1 MAKGVG
7 RSQRGQLYR
16 NFLLMM
22 DKQVKQRAAARKAAR
37 RSAHGAGG
45 ALAISLA
52 LAWGAMP
59 NDAVAQTAPVQ
70 ISITAQ
76 PLGDALLQLGEQA
89 SLVIFYLPETVRGRT
104 APAVAGQLT
113 PDEAL
118 RRLLAGT
125 GIAFQRDGRNVSL
138 TAPSGGSAQLEPVTV
153 HGVAVGMADSYV
165 ALSSQSGK
173 LDVPLIETP
182 RSVSIVTQEQLKV
195 QAPRNLESAL
205 AYTPGVQTEVSG
217 SSDARMTGAVI
228 RGFSDGSA
236 YFKDGLKQLSTG
248 TYASWNDNIE
258 ELDSIEVLKGPAS
271 VLFGQGRPGGVIN
284 VVSKRPSADHV
295 NSVGASYGTYN
306 RRQLTADL
314 GGAFDGEGK
323 VLYRLNV
330 LGRDSDGRTDGSRD
344 DRISVAP
351 SILWNI
357 TNQTRVT
364 LLGTYSKERAT
375 PKSWWPNLYTYP
387 EIGDLPL
394 SRTAGDPDF
403 DRFDRDTKSIG
414 YAFEHDTDNGWR
426 LRQNLRYSEID
437 IDYRHI
443 YAMDLLDDRRTVT
456 RGSLAQRTNGKTFAV
471 DSRASRDFKWGG
483 LQHTFALGVDYLRY
497 KENDAL
503 GFGWDVPNLDIYA
516 PVYGQ
521 NIDYPELD
529 PSRTDL
535 KQTGIYTLNQLKWNN
550 WVGNVSLRRDFVRT
564 TQTSTT
570 QPRVSDSATT
580 GSVGLLYLFDNGVAP
595 YVSYSTAFDPI
606 TGKQFDGTAFK
617 PREGKQYEVGVKYQP
632 PGTDALLTA
641 AVFDIRQT
649 NVTTQDPDHPRFSV
663 QTGEVRSTGV
673 ELEAKFPLSRE
684 LSVMAGY
691 TYIDP
696 RTTKSNRLQ
705 DVGRQLT
712 QTARQTASLWLD
724 YRPQQVQGLML
735 GGGLR
740 YRGKAPLNTAAD
752 GTTQY
757 NPAFTLADVAIAY
770 ETPRYRIAL
779 NVNNVFDKRYYTY
792 TFRGMEREAMLSMNY
807 YW

>member
-1 MAKGVG
+1 
-7 RSQRGQLYR
+7 
-16 NFLLMM
+16 MM
-22 DKQVKQRAAARKAAR
+22 DKQDKPRVSARKAFR
-37 RSAHGAGG
+37 RDTHAACG

-59 NDAVAQTAPVQ
+59 RDVLAQTAPVQ
-70 ISITAQ
+70 VSIPAQ
-76 PLGDALLQLGEQA
+76 PLSDALLQLGEQA
-89 SLVIFYLPETVRGRT
+89 SLVIFYLPETVRGRN
-104 APAVAGQLT
+104 APAVSGRLT

-118 RRLLAGT
+118 HGLLAGT
-125 GIAFQRDGRNVSL
+125 GVVFQREGRNVSL
-138 TAPSGGSAQLEPVTV
+138 TAPSDAATQLEAVKVRGVAGGTGGS
-153 HGVAVGMADSYV
+153 YI
-165 ALSSQSGK
+165 ALLSQSGK
-173 LDVPLIETP
+173 LEVPLIETP
-182 RSVSIVTQEQLKV
+182 WSVSIVTQEQMKV

-248 TYASWNDNIE
+248 TYASWNDNVE

-284 VVSKRPSADHV
+284 VISKRPSASHV
-295 NSVGASYGTYN
+295 NSVGVSYGTYD

-314 GGAFDGEGK
+314 GGAFDAEQR

-351 SILWNI
+351 SVLWNI
-357 TNQTRVT
+357 TPTTRLTV
-364 LLGTYSKERAT
+364 LGTYSKERAT

-387 EIGDLPL
+387 EIGELPL

-414 YAFEHDTDNGWR
+414 YALEHDTADGWR

-443 YAMDLLDDRRTVT
+443 YAMDLLADKRTVT
-456 RGSLAQRTNGKTFAV
+456 RGSLAQRTHGKTLAV
-471 DSRASRDFKWGG
+471 DSRASRDLTWGA
-483 LQHTFALGVDYLRY
+483 LQHTFAVGVDYLRY

-521 NIDYPELD
+521 TIAYPDLD
-529 PSRTDL
+529 ASRTDL

-564 TQTSTT
+564 TQSSAT
-570 QPRVSDSATT
+570 QPRISDTATT

-617 PREGKQYEVGVKYQP
+617 PREGKQYEVGLKYQP
-632 PGTDALLTA
+632 PGTDAMFTA

-673 ELEAKFPLSRE
+673 ELEAKFPLTRE
-684 LSVMAGY
+684 ISLMAGY

-696 RTTKSNRLQ
+696 RTTKSNQ
-705 DVGRQLT
+705 AQEVGRQLT

-724 YRPQQVQGLML
+724 YRPHQVQGLLL
-735 GGGLR
+735 GGGVR

-752 GTTQY
+752 GSTPY
-757 NPAFTLADVAIAY
+757 NPAFTLADVVVAY
-770 ETPRYRIAL
+770 ETSRYRIAL
-779 NVNNVFDKRYYTY
+779 NINNVFDKRYYTY
-792 TFRGMEREAMLSMNY
+792 TFRGMEREAMLSLNY